1 MLRERKRP
9 DYELIV
15 FKYRIWPLEIPKELW
30 AVVEEQQR
38 IWNEMTEC
46 FTQTLEAGKEM
57 TDKAEKDALFAA
69 YHQKIKDIYQAS
81 PIHCDA
87 RQCVYE
93 RFVETV
99 KRYLKGLK
107 NKGSNGI
114 QNGKPRVK
122 KWPDRVNI
130 PFNDRTGGKELDF
143 LFGRCKRFRLKEKPF
158 PETTVGKF
166 LLNNEY
172 MRFKAVIH
180 RPLPKDAIFKR
191 LSLVGELTPSFGW
204 DWYITFL
211 LEVPPA
217 SPAVRI
223 NLPATGRTAAMD
235 IGWRIFED
243 YIRIGVIADSDG
255 NVFELRL
262 PMDRTNGKVAS
273 QIEWLTQKKG
283 PGHDMKRI
291 SFDSLRAI
299 GAEIDADL
307 EKIKGELKAVFPQM
321 PDAVRP
327 SLQGWHMAKGSTL
340 KRLCR
345 QMEDYRHEFK
355 VQSAGLDRLQD
366 WRRRYIQMR
375 RRETFIRQTMI
386 GSRDFLYGQIA
397 VNLAENYDRLVWEGD
412 LNLKQLAENNGDGV
426 NRWVLENAQKFRH
439 LVAPSILKQ
448 KITGAFRKRNREII
462 PEKAAFTTITCFQC
476 GNTMEATPSLQIT
489 CNACG
494 YSDDQDI
501 TAARNLLRQVVPSDE
516 IGPKDSTAAFRGQ
529 ARNVFKPL

>member
-15 FKYRIWPLEIPKELW
+15 FKYRIWPLEIPQELW
-30 AVVEEQQR
+30 VVAKEQQR

-46 FTQTLEAGKEM
+46 FTATMDASKEL
-57 TDKAEKDALFAA
+57 TDKDEKTALFTA

-87 RQCVYE
+87 RQAVYE

-107 NKGSNGI
+107 NKGGEGL

-122 KWPDRVNI
+122 KGLDRINI
-130 PFNDRTGGKELDF
+130 PFNDRTGGKETDF
-143 LFGRCKRFRLKEKPF
+143 LFGRCKRFSLKEKPF

-166 LLNNEY
+166 LLGNQY

-191 LSLVGELTPSFGW
+191 LSLVGEFTPSFGW
-204 DWYITFL
+204 DWYITLL
-211 LEVPPA
+211 LEVSPK

-223 NLPATGRTAAMD
+223 DLPSTGRTAALD
-235 IGWRIFED
+235 IGWRIFEE

-262 PMDRTNGKVAS
+262 PMDRTNGKIAS
-273 QIEWLTQKKG
+273 QIEWLTAKKG
-283 PGHDMKRI
+283 EHDMKRI
-291 SFDSLRAI
+291 SFDSLRTI
-299 GAEIDADL
+299 GAEIDADI
-307 EKIKGELKAVFPQM
+307 EKIKKDLKALFPQM
-321 PDAVRP
+321 PDALRP
-327 SLQGWHMAKGSTL
+327 SVQGWHMSKGSTL

-355 VQSAGLDRLQD
+355 VQPAGLDILQD
-366 WRRRYIQMR
+366 WRRRHVQMR
-375 RRETFIRQTMI
+375 RRETFVRQTLM
-386 GSRDFLYGQIA
+386 GSRDFLYQQIA

-412 LNLKQLAENNGDGV
+412 LNLKKLAETTADGM
-426 NRWVLENAQKFRH
+426 NRWAIENAQKFRH
-439 LVAPSILKQ
+439 LVAPSTLKQ
-448 KITGAFRKRNREII
+448 KIAGAFRKRNREIV
-462 PEKAAFTTITCFQC
+462 PEKTAFTTITCFQC
-476 GNTMEATPSLQIT
+476 GATMDPTPKLEIT
-489 CNACG
+489 CATCG

-501 TAARNLLRQVVPSDE
+501 TAARNLLRTVIPE
-516 IGPKDSTAAFRGQ
+516 IEIEPRGSTAAFRGQ
-529 ARNVFKPL
+529 AQDVFCPL